1 LASKKEKYLES
12 AQRFMLKGQ
21 LDKAIKDYQQVVA
34 LEPKEIRWRQK
45 LAELLVRDSRKEE
58 AIAQYEDI
66 GKHYA
71 ENSYFLKA
79 IAVYKQIQ
87 RLSPGD
93 TRIALTVA
101 SLNHKQGLLGN
112 AMAEYGQVVAQ
123 LEKEGNQQEAL
134 KVLEQML
141 TVDGQHVATRLKH
154 AELLLATGAQDAAYQ
169 AFSALRGSLKG
180 SDPAAAGELAARISQ
195 LFPGKPEQE
204 PDQLSAHLTAGAP
217 DAAPASPKERAVGER
232 EQVASPK
239 GDASLKQA
247 NPPQAGSLASPVA
260 EPSELPDPF
269 AAPWQP
275 EPPAPAAATAAT
287 AGEGAELRLPWEEE
301 IKLDLDD
308 DLPSFAQPEQGGVE
322 LPLDFS
328 LPLDLEGA
336 AAPSAVPEEVTPAGE
351 SAFGDLASFSE
362 DPAQSAVPVEAP
374 ATSEAS
380 AGEPPSFGDLSAF
393 AEASPFAGE
402 SSPFAA
408 ASSIND
414 LSCFG
419 DPSPDQAEPQVLL
432 PLELEDE
439 APLMEF
445 DLPEV
450 GELFPEGSARGEEPV
465 EAEQPVAAPAEAEQV
480 EAEQVG
486 AEQVEEPATEVEQ
499 VELPA
504 AEAAPEPVQRQL
516 RGWEE
521 IFPEAAGS
529 DPAALDLDDLES
541 HYDLGIGYKEMGMF
555 GQAIKELAVA
565 AGNPERRLSCLT
577 LQAICLREKG
587 EPDQAQALL
596 ERGLELEVLSAEE
609 RNSLSYELA
618 HLLEGSGAVAEAIGL
633 YREVMRV
640 DAGFRDV
647 AERLAQLTG
656 EETLEAIELEL
667 DEADL

>member
-101 SLNHKQGLLGN
+101 SLNHKQGLIGN

-134 KVLEQML
+134 KVLEEML

-195 LFPGKPEQE
+195 LFPGKPERE
-204 PDQLSAHLTAGAP
+204 PDQLSAHLPAGAP
-217 DAAPASPKERAVGER
+217 DAAPASPKERAVGEW

-247 NPPQAGSLASPVA
+247 NPPQSGSLPAGAAATLAA
-260 EPSELPDPF
+260 EPTELPDPF

-275 EPPAPAAATAAT
+275 EPPAPAPAAAAA
-287 AGEGAELRLPWEEE
+287 AGAAAELRLPWEEE

-308 DLPSFAQPEQGGVE
+308 DLPSFGQPEQGGVE

-328 LPLDLEGA
+328 LPLDLEGT

-351 SAFGDLASFSE
+351 PAFGDLASFSE
-362 DPAQSAVPVEAP
+362 DPAQSAVPAEAP
-374 ATSEAS
+374 ATSEVS

-419 DPSPDQAEPQVLL
+419 DASPDQAEPQDLL

-439 APLMEF
+439 TPLMEF

-450 GELFPEGSARGEEPV
+450 GELFSEGSAKGDEPA
-465 EAEQPVAAPAEAEQV
+465 EAEQPVAALV
-480 EAEQVG
+480 EAEQ
-486 AEQVEEPATEVEQ
+486 AEEPATEVGQ
-499 VELPA
+499 VEVPA

-529 DPAALDLDDLES
+529 EPAALDLDELES
-541 HYDLGIGYKEMGMF
+541 HYDLGIGYKEMGMY

-565 AGNPERRLSCLT
+565 AGNPERRLACLT

-596 ERGLELEVLSAEE
+596 ELGLELEVLSAEE

-618 HLLEGSGAVAEAIGL
+618 HLLEGSGAVDEAIGL
-633 YREVMRV
+633 YREVMQV